1 MQWRDLTL
9 DIGEA
14 NQALF
19 AFVEWIREDVE
30 WDHLWYH
37 LQHPSLCQDREGNR
51 GILYGPGA
59 LVNHRPA
66 FPWWGGVNS
75 DSEMSF
81 QVLVRG
87 RYVTCIEHVNGID
100 TSNIVEAETYVDDV
114 DPDVNQ
120 LSQDINSTE
129 TSLLGRRCVVLSHTM
144 LYISAQQEGLCHY
157 MILLMSLVIM
167 KFL

>member
-1 MQWRDLTL
+1 M
-9 DIGEA
+9 
-14 NQALF
+14 F

-59 LVNHRPA
+59 LVNHSPA

-75 DSEMSF
+75 DYEMSF

-120 LSQDINSTE
+120 LSQDVHSTE
-129 TSLLGRRCVVLSHTM
+129 TTYTSEFIGQIRKEVCCIESYYVVH
-144 LYISAQQEGLCHY
+144 LCAARGPMPLHDFVNIVGDHEIFVNY
-157 MILLMSLVIM
+157 GIDY
-167 KFL
+167 